1 MGFHIYFFHR
11 VCFSISPTPQE
22 PWNHPENSLEPA
34 IEWIYLSSVTKR
46 RFRPSKRIVALQT
59 AILRHLHLIVLGC
72 YLVAECITSPIV
84 FHLAPFSAVCAWYQ
98 SALVYTVQHLMAT
111 VAVWLLVALVGWV
124 IGNPAAWEQL
134 RRSREPYRV
143 LAWSGVAGLA
153 ADTVGSL
160 LIRLYSAGDTPGFWV
175 AHNFMEWIAIRLA
188 IWAVAFALVGC
199 VTLGLLQPGKR
210 RPMIDPLPKGP
221 LPKFR
226 V

>member
-1 MGFHIYFFHR
+1 
-11 VCFSISPTPQE
+11 
-22 PWNHPENSLEPA
+22 
-34 IEWIYLSSVTKR
+34 
-46 RFRPSKRIVALQT
+46 
-59 AILRHLHLIVLGC
+59 
-72 YLVAECITSPIV
+72 
-84 FHLAPFSAVCAWYQ
+84 
-98 SALVYTVQHLMAT
+98 
-111 VAVWLLVALVGWV
+111 
-124 IGNPAAWEQL
+124 
-134 RRSREPYRV
+134 V